1 VINTD
6 SFGKQWGIVEHTLP
20 ADYWTW
26 DRINTFTDVQQTINR
41 LYYRYFGNGGFTVG
55 GLDTEPFCK
64 TVLEF
69 LHPLAPT
76 HYARAGLYAGTKSD
90 SKTFNLHKDPG
101 QHLWVWQVIGDTP
114 WQVGDQQFVLK
125 KDQVLYVPA
134 GMDHCAIPDSP
145 RASISF
151 SLEEFD

>member
-1 VINTD
+1 MINTD
-6 SFGKQWGIVEHTLP
+6 SFGKPWGIVEHTLP

-90 SKTFNLHKDPG
+90 SKTFL
-101 QHLWVWQVIGDTP
+101 LS
-114 WQVGDQQFVLK
+114 
-125 KDQVLYVPA
+125 LYYKPNT
-134 GMDHCAIPDSP
+134 GH
-145 RASISF
+145 
-151 SLEEFD
+151 

>member
-1 VINTD
+1 MINTD
-6 SFGKQWGIVEHTLP
+6 SFRKQWGIVEHTLP
-20 ADYWTW
+20 TDYWTW
-26 DRINTFTDVQQTINR
+26 ERINTFTDEQQTINR
-41 LYYRYFGNGGFTVG
+41 LYYRYFGNGGFTLG
-55 GLDTEPFCK
+55 GLESEPFCK
-64 TVLEF
+64 TVLAF

-76 HYARAGLYAGTKSD
+76 YYARAGLYAGTNHN
-90 SKTFNLHKDPG
+90 SKTFNLHKDLG

-114 WQVGDQQFVLK
+114 WQVGDHQFVLK

-134 GMDHCAIPDSP
+134 GVDHCAIPNAP